1 MKRKRGFGKRIGS
14 ISLAIALVVTS
25 LQVTVNPQTVRQ
37 AKAASE
43 SATLDDSQNLDG
55 AVVKD
60 DNIQVL
66 YRIYSNAVKKKNA
79 GDASLYNEIKEM
91 KAGAIKSKYAAT
103 YGTEAKAQQILE
115 YDGVI
120 DFSDWKEPITT
131 VQGIGW
137 ARAAQKII
145 LDGATFASDLTAVP
159 ADEFA
164 KCSATEIVLPGTVTK
179 IESRAFELC
188 KKLVT
193 LKIGSTDANKVDLSN
208 VTEIG
213 ASAFRGCSAITE
225 VCFKNSADLI
235 IGESAFGSCES
246 ITELDIPVGNADHL
260 GAHAFDGCIKLR
272 TVKLQES
279 LTYLSNSLFQQAG
292 AKSTEGVKFYVGS
305 DLTPGKLPSQ
315 IAYIGNGC
323 FQGAYLNKLDL
334 SSCTKLTEIR
344 DGAFSS
350 SAKFNRHEAG
360 LILPGSLL
368 KIGEDAFNMCGIDRL
383 VIPDKCADIG
393 KNAFYLCQID
403 EIELPACIEEIKEST
418 FERCEYLSGNKIKI
432 KAGSKLKKI
441 GANAFSGCV
450 NLDTTSFLQNLTQ
463 LETIDEKAFYKCYY
477 YVGGASNTKKNGYGD
492 NQLFCGLE
500 EIILPDSVQSLGTQV
515 FAENY
520 ALCTANLG
528 AGVEHIPDKAFYNS
542 VASNSGAG
550 LETVIVSGKLQSIG
564 DEAFANQSRLHTVG
578 YKDGNTIEK
587 KEGVAKFKN
596 GLLSIGTR
604 AFSGCGIQSKFTA
617 SGGARAYVPKESVQ
631 TKPGS
636 GLVKFLIYDYENA
649 DKKDN
654 YCKVGYLNPEGI
666 KTALDFLKEGAPDIE
681 DYEMVNLV
689 AQMVYIAPSDVKE
702 SVGSEDGAFDVN
714 RYIEVYDEYPTTDTS
729 YQNRLF
735 TRETQMRKL
744 YIKAKESEGAA
755 DPVKK
760 EAGSG
765 LDGYWVKVNSNSK
778 YANVNIKNTTSQNF
792 TMDYAFGLE
801 NVNIPDSLQG
811 DKLGERAFEK
821 CINLDEVRLS
831 QNLTEIKDGTFSGCG
846 VEVINALTQAEISK
860 YHDYYGL
867 RTILIPDSV
876 KKIGKEAFSGC
887 FNLLLKTSG
896 SAFGNGVEE
905 IGEKAFATCV
915 SLERIGF
922 PSSLKTIGQG
932 AFANCAMQYKE
943 PRKIK
948 YTSGKEYSYMQNVEE
963 YGTKVIKRG
972 LNEIDFTTA
981 TGLTTVGAGAFKQT
995 NVVTVNMTNS
1005 SLVDIPDSLFEMC
1018 TYLKNISFQKNTK
1031 SLGSNVLKD
1040 TESLTTIRIPAL
1052 AKMKKNTISGAFGK
1066 FAGYANPT
1074 LNLDG
1079 EPDEV
1084 ITIPMGRSIRLP
1096 INAINKDT
1104 MYGSVKISVNTGNG
1118 YQAILNTE
1126 ENPKDASDKPVKEV
1140 SGISADFNTEDD
1152 PYSFI
1157 LYGNQAM
1164 TEPVKVRVQT
1174 TTRFQQAESDS
1185 FMDTPHVLE
1194 YQVNVK
1200 EQPTEK
1206 ITLSVDEN
1214 EANLKKNPSMY
1225 DAEKKILYIP
1235 FGKDASKNGVTL
1247 TALLEPAE
1255 TTESVVWTSTSDIV
1269 AIENAVTDNGDL
1281 VRGTDSAVA
1290 TALIKTKEIGSAE
1303 IKVTSGN
1310 KTDTIQ
1316 VYSVIPVAGGNGITC
1331 TTGGNSLSANLTP
1344 NSASNPYGLAI
1355 GDSEKLEISMNYGN
1369 TDYTEEQL
1377 AAYGEKYKFES
1388 DNPSVMSVTSD
1399 GTIRAEAE
1407 GKATITVTALGSG
1420 VSVKFYFD
1428 VSDEVNYTPSAVEV
1442 SGDKIVINEKKEKTA
1457 VMNVGE
1463 TLKLSAVVAPS
1474 KASQEVTWEVTSGKD
1489 AISVD
1494 EKGVVTALK
1503 KGTGKVVA
1511 AAKEKS
1517 AVKSKEITITVLAP
1531 ATGLRILNGDIT
1543 LEIGKTLQISKST
1556 KETDTKGFY
1565 ITPVDSTDTI
1575 TWSSSNEA
1583 VVSVTNSNS
1592 QSVTIKAVAAGTAVL
1607 TGTTSSGI
1615 GASITVTV
1623 PVPQIKVNGI
1633 TVDKEVTLNVG
1644 GVHQLNP
1651 QLTPANA
1658 NESVTFT
1665 YTTSKADVATVDAN
1679 GLIRAVGPGSA
1690 SIQAKTSTG
1699 KTANCSVTVKS
1710 PAKKVTLLV
1719 NKPSFKKIY
1728 MAKGQNVTLKAK
1740 MTPENTTDTIT
1751 WKSNKA
1757 KIAAVN
1763 ANGVITAKKKGTAK
1777 ITAMSTSKKKATITV
1792 IVQKKEVKAK
1802 KVTLKAKKTMKR
1814 GKTIRV
1820 TPALKSAKSTDT
1832 VSFTSNKPAI
1842 AKVDAYGYVTGLKKG
1857 KVKITVTASSGKK
1870 ATKTIK
1876 VK

>member
-1 MKRKRGFGKRIGS
+1 MRRRKRGFGKRIGS
-14 ISLAIALVVTS
+14 ISLAIALVITS
-25 LQVTVNPQTVRQ
+25 LQVTVNPQTVKR
-37 AKAASE
+37 AEAASE
-43 SATLDDSQNLDG
+43 SATLDDAQNLDG

-79 GDASLYNEIKEM
+79 GDSALYNEIKEM
-91 KAGAIKSKYAAT
+91 KAGAIKTKYAAT
-103 YGTEAKAQQILE
+103 YGTEAKAQPILE

-164 KCSATEIVLPGTVTK
+164 KCSAVEIDLPSTVTK
-179 IESRAFELC
+179 VESRAFELC
-188 KKLVT
+188 KNLKT
-193 LKIGSTDANKVDLSN
+193 LKIGQTQENVVDLSN

-213 ASAFRGCSAITE
+213 ASAFRGCSSIPE
-225 VCFKNSADLI
+225 VIFKDSSNLI

-246 ITELDIPVGNADHL
+246 ITEVDIPVGNADHL
-260 GAHAFDGCIKLR
+260 GAHAFDGCIRLGKV
-272 TVKLQES
+272 TLQDS
-279 LTYLSNSLFQQAG
+279 LTYLSNSLFQQVGTSAG
-292 AKSTEGVKFYVGS
+292 GAEFYVDGTAES
-305 DLTPGKLPSQ
+305 GRLPSNLT
-315 IAYIGNGC
+315 YIGNGC
-323 FQGAYLNKLDL
+323 FQGAYLKSLDL
-334 SSCTKLTEIR
+334 KSCTKLTEIR
-344 DGAFSS
+344 DGAFSA
-350 SAKFNRHEAG
+350 SARFDSNGSG
-360 LILPGSLL
+360 LVLPDSLL
-368 KIGEDAFNMCGIDRL
+368 KIGEDAFNMCRL
-383 VIPDKCADIG
+383 NKIVIPDKCADIG
-393 KNAFYLCQID
+393 KNAFYLCHIE
-403 EIELPACIEEIKEST
+403 EIVLPACIEEIKEST
-418 FERCEYLSGNKIKI
+418 FERCEYLLGEKITI
-432 KAGSKLKKI
+432 KSGSKLKKI
-441 GANAFSGCV
+441 GMRAFSGC
-450 NLDTTSFLQNLTQ
+450 NSLGTTSFLKNLTE
-463 LETIDEKAFYKCYY
+463 LETIDERAFYQCYY
-477 YVGGASNTKKNGYGD
+477 FVGGSTPKKNGYGD
-492 NQLFCGLE
+492 NLLLCGLE
-500 EIILPDSVQSLGTQV
+500 EIILPDSVQSLGTEV

-520 ALCTANLG
+520 ALRTANLG
-528 AGVEHIPDKAFYNS
+528 AGVAHIPDKAFYNS
-542 VASNSGAG
+542 IAANSGAG

-564 DEAFANQSRLHTVG
+564 EEAFANQSRLHTVG

-587 KEGVAKFKN
+587 KEGVAKFKD
-596 GLLSIGTR
+596 GLLSIGTK
-604 AFSGCGIQSKFTA
+604 AFFGCGVQSKFSV
-617 SGGARAYVPKESVQ
+617 SGGAAVYVPKGSVK
-631 TKPGS
+631 TEAAS
-636 GLVKFLIYDYENA
+636 GLVKFLIYDYDNA
-649 DKKDN
+649 GKKDN
-654 YCKVGYLNPEGI
+654 YCKIGYLNPSGI
-666 KTALDFLKEGAPDIE
+666 KTAAEFLVEGGPDIE
-681 DYEMVNLV
+681 DYELVYLV
-689 AQMVYIAPSDVKE
+689 AQMVYIAPGDVKE
-702 SVGSEDGAFDVN
+702 SGDINFNTDSDYDLN
-714 RYIEVYDEYPTTDTS
+714 RYLQVYDEYSTTDTA

-735 TRETQMRKL
+735 TREAQRNL
-744 YIKAKESEGAA
+744 YIKKAA
-755 DPVKK
+755 DGEPDPVKK

-765 LDGYWVKVNSNSK
+765 LDGYWIKVNGNPK
-778 YANVNIKNTTSQNF
+778 YAAVDVGKTSNRNF
-792 TMDYAFGLE
+792 TLDYAFGLE
-801 NVNIPDSLQG
+801 DVIIPDSVQG

-821 CINLDEVRLS
+821 CVNLNEVTLS
-831 QNLTEIKDGTFSGCG
+831 QNLTEIKDGTFSGCSA
-846 VEVINALTQAEISK
+846 EVINALSTTEKDK
-860 YHDYYGL
+860 YNDFYGL
-867 RTILIPDSV
+867 RTILIPNSV
-876 KKIGKEAFSGC
+876 KKIGKEAFARC
-887 FNLLLKTSG
+887 YNLLLKTTG

-905 IGEKAFATCV
+905 IGDKAFVTCV

-922 PSSLKTIGQG
+922 PSSLKTIGQE
-932 AFANCAMQYKE
+932 AFAGCAMQYKD
-943 PRKIK
+943 PRKIP
-948 YTSGKEYSYMQNVEE
+948 YTNGKEYSYIQNAKQ
-963 YGTKVIKRG
+963 YGTKEIKKG

-995 NVVTVNMTNS
+995 NVVAVNMTNS
-1005 SLVDIPDSLFEMC
+1005 PLVDIPDSLFEMC
-1018 TYLKNISFQKNTK
+1018 TYLKNISFQNKTE

-1052 AKMKKNTISGAFGK
+1052 AKVKKNTISGAFGK

-1079 EPDEV
+1079 APDEI

-1126 ENPKDASDKPVKEV
+1126 ENPQDASDIPVEEV
-1140 SGISADFNTEDD
+1140 AGISAEFNTEDD

-1157 LYGNQAM
+1157 LYGNQ
-1164 TEPVKVRVQT
+1164 TLNEPVKVRVQT
-1174 TTRFQQAESDS
+1174 ATRFQQAESDS

-1225 DAEKKILYIP
+1225 DGEKKILYIP
-1235 FGKDASKNGVTL
+1235 FGKEASKNGVAL

-1255 TTESVVWTSTSDIV
+1255 TTEGVVWTSSSDV
-1269 AIENAVTDNGDL
+1269 VTIENAVTDNGDL
-1281 VRGTDSAVA
+1281 VRGTDGAVA
-1290 TALIKTKEIGSAE
+1290 TALIKTIEIGSAE

-1316 VYSVIPVAGGNGITC
+1316 VYSVIPVVGSNGITC
-1331 TTGGNSLSANLTP
+1331 TTGGNSLGANLTP

-1388 DNPSVMSVTSD
+1388 DNPSVISVTSD
-1399 GTIRAEAE
+1399 GTIKAEAE

-1420 VSVKFYFD
+1420 ANVKFYFD
-1428 VSDEVNYTPSAVEV
+1428 VSDEVNYTPSSVEV
-1442 SGDKIVINEKKEKTA
+1442 SGEKIVVNEKNEKTA
-1457 VMNVGE
+1457 DLNVGE

-1489 AISVD
+1489 VISVD

-1503 KGTGKVVA
+1503 KGTGKVLA

-1517 AVKSKEITITVLAP
+1517 AVKSKEVTINVLAP

-1565 ITPVDSTDTI
+1565 ITPIDTTDTI

-1583 VVSVTNSNS
+1583 VVSVANANT

-1615 GASITVTV
+1615 SASITVTV

-1633 TVDKEVTLNVG
+1633 TIDKEVTLNVG

-1665 YTTSKADVATVDAN
+1665 YTSSKAEVATVDAN
-1679 GLIRAVGPGSA
+1679 GLIRAVAPGSV

-1699 KTANCSVTVKS
+1699 KTANCNVTVKS

-1728 MAKGQNVTLKAK
+1728 MAKGQTVALKAK
-1740 MTPENTTDTIT
+1740 VTPENTTDTIT

-1763 ANGVITAKKKGTAK
+1763 ASGTVTAKKKGTAK
-1777 ITAMSTSKKKATITV
+1777 ITATTTSKKKATITV
-1792 IVQKKEVKAK
+1792 IVQKKQVKAK

-1832 VSFTSNKPAI
+1832 VSFASNKPAI